1 MVNKIK
7 AAGFLLSVML
17 FLLIAPL
24 NAIAADEGGYDE
36 TQLKDSAC
44 MVMETVIGICSDE
57 ASYEHISTMREADL
71 NYILTSNGYPIEAED
86 FKSLLSSWKAAQEEC
101 GAFTQETDLEIIL
114 DQFVMAKETNGVS
127 LSGEMVF
134 AERPATVTLS
144 FARDGTFKALT
155 AGGKYTTGEIL
166 KKAGLNTVIGM
177 GTVFAV
183 LILISLLISTFKF
196 IPEIQ
201 EKRAKKDKTAE
212 KQSVG
217 EVVPVQQNA
226 TVKVAELPGEP
237 LRIPD
242 GAVVN
247 VTVRERPVIYV
258 RVREEK

>member
-7 AAGFLLSVML
+7 AAGILLSVML

-24 NAIAADEGGYDE
+24 NAIAADEGRYDE
-36 TQLKDSAC
+36 TQLKDSAY

-57 ASYEHISTMREADL
+57 ASYEHVSTMRDADL
-71 NYILTSNGYPIEAED
+71 DYILLSNGYPIAADD
-86 FKSLLSSWKAAQEEC
+86 FKSMLSSWKAAQEEC
-101 GAFTQETDLEIIL
+101 GAFTQTAELNAVLE
-114 DQFVMAKETNGVS
+114 QFVMAKETNGVS
-127 LSGEMVF
+127 LSGEMTF

-144 FARDGTFKALT
+144 FARDGSLTALT

-196 IPEIQ
+196 IPAIQ
-201 EKRAKKDKTAE
+201 EKRAQKGKTAE
-212 KQSVG
+212 QQSAG
-217 EVVPVQQNA
+217 EAAAASQAAMVNVS
-226 TVKVAELPGEP
+226 ELPREP

>member
-1 MVNKIK
+1 MINRIK
-7 AAGFLLSVML
+7 AAGILLSAVLLLL
-17 FLLIAPL
+17 FAPL
-24 NAIAADEGGYDE
+24 SVFAAGEGGYDE
-36 TQLKDSAC
+36 AELKDTAYT
-44 MVMETVIGICSDE
+44 VLETVIGICSDE
-57 ASYEHISTMREADL
+57 ASYEHVSSMREADL
-71 NYILTSNGYPIEAED
+71 NYILISNGFPIAADD
-86 FKSLLSSWKAAQEEC
+86 FKGMLSSWKAAQEEC
-101 GAFTQETDLEIIL
+101 GAFTQTAELNAVLE
-114 DQFVMAKETNGVS
+114 QFVMAKETNGVS
-127 LSGEMVF
+127 LSGEMTF

-144 FARDGTFKALT
+144 FARDGSLTALT

-196 IPEIQ
+196 IPAIQ
-201 EKRAKKDKTAE
+201 EKRAQKGKTAE
-212 KQSVG
+212 LSAG
-217 EVVPVQQNA
+217 EAAAASQAAMVNVS
-226 TVKVAELPGEP
+226 ELPREP

>member
-24 NAIAADEGGYDE
+24 NAIAAEEGGYDE
-36 TQLKDSAC
+36 TELKDSAY

-57 ASYEHISTMREADL
+57 ASYEHVSSMRDADL
-71 NYILTSNGYPIEAED
+71 DYILLSNGYPIAADD
-86 FKSLLSSWKAAQEEC
+86 FKNMLSSWKAAQEEC
-101 GAFTQETDLEIIL
+101 GAFTQEMALENVL

-134 AERPATVTLS
+134 AERNATVTLS
-144 FARDGTFKALT
+144 FARDGTLKALT

-201 EKRAKKDKTAE
+201 EKRAKKEKTAE
-212 KQSVG
+212 QQSAG
-217 EVVPVQQNA
+217 EAVPARQTA
-226 TVKVAELPGEP
+226 MVKAAELPGEP

-247 VTVRERPVIYV
+247 VMVRERPVIYV